1 MRTAAAV
8 RPRRP
13 DRTLELS
20 VVASARQLPMASVAI
35 GSAWLI
41 VVLAQLTGNAA
52 ALHHHTLIED
62 GPPLW
67 IAMPLFLVGWL
78 VMIAAMMLPASLP
91 AIRVAALA
99 TPILVR
105 PRRDLGA
112 FVGPFVLIWALFGL
126 LAFLGDDVLHHVV
139 DATPWLAARPWLIET
154 AVVATAGAYQLA
166 PLKHRSL
173 DTCRHA
179 GAAGSSVTTP
189 GRDLLRAG
197 VGHAMAC
204 LANSW
209 ALMLLMF
216 AEGFGNLWWM
226 VALTALMV
234 YEATGWHGRRAAQA
248 VGLFLVGYAAM
259 IAFVGWRVS

>member
-8 RPRRP
+8 LSRRR
-13 DRTLELS
+13 DRTLEGS
-20 VVASARQLPMASVAI
+20 IVASARQLPMASVAI

-52 ALHHHTLIED
+52 ALHHHALIED

-67 IAMPLFLVGWL
+67 IAMPLFLVAWL

-99 TPILVR
+99 TPILAR
-105 PRRDLGA
+105 PRRDLAA
-112 FVGPFVLIWALFGL
+112 FVGPMILIWTLFGL
-126 LAFLGDDVLHHVV
+126 LAFLGDDLLHHVV
-139 DATPWLAARPWLIET
+139 DATPWLAARPWLIEM

-173 DTCRHA
+173 DACRHA
-179 GAAGSSVTTP
+179 GAAGTTVMTP
-189 GRDLLRAG
+189 GAALVRAG
-197 VGHAMAC
+197 VDHALAC
-204 LANSW
+204 LGSSW

-216 AEGFGNLWWM
+216 AEGFANLWWM
-226 VALTALMV
+226 GALAALMV
-234 YEATGWHGRRAAQA
+234 YEATGQHGQRAARA
-248 VGLFLVGYAAM
+248 AGLFLLGYAAI
-259 IAFVGWRVS
+259 IALVGWRTS